1 MFTVTVK
8 QTVMGNEIN
17 ENELAA
23 QIEKMLNT
31 NENDARFLLKAASEK
46 PNLLQ
51 KARTALKFL

>member
-8 QTVMGNEIN
+8 QTIMGSEIN
-17 ENELAA
+17 ETELAA
-23 QIEKMLNT
+23 QIKKMLET

>member
-1 MFTVTVK
+1 MFTVTIK
-8 QTVMGNEIN
+8 QTVMGSEIN
-17 ENELAA
+17 ETELAA
-23 QIEKMLNT
+23 QIKKMLET